1 MPSARPLPTVLPTQ
15 SRLAKSLAELSIT
28 KSQNESTLETNIR
41 DLATLEEQEID
52 LRKEVERVE
61 GKREWVEE
69 FRGWVDMLGR
79 FLEEKVGFCLTHD
92 STECQSTNIHLVSK
106 ARGYRG

>member
-1 MPSARPLPTVLPTQ
+1 MPSARPLPTVAPTQ
-15 SRLAKSLAELSIT
+15 SRLVKSLADLNLT
-28 KSQNESTLETNIR
+28 KSQNEHTLETTVR

-79 FLEEKVGFCLTHD
+79 FLEEKVNTTWVFRRA
-92 STECQSTNIHLVSK
+92 K
-106 ARGYRG
+106 AIC